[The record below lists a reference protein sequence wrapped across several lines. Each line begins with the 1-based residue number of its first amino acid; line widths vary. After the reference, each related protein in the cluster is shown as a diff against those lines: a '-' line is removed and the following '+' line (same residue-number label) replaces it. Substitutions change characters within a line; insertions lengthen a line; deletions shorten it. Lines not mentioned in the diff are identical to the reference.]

1 MAERHREE
9 QIEME
14 RLADRL
20 SAYLRN
26 GGALS
31 DEKREALLAAIKL
44 SDLSKHV
51 AKVPRPI
58 APQTATLPSERPRA
72 ELRQRVFNEMKEF
85 MESTRGRPEYKTIP
99 SRDEHDAAK
108 RISIGYIDEYLSRL
122 PIERLSKAIDFVCDF
137 HTYPFYGAQSFED
150 PDPEIKHFR
159 NRLRDEL
166 LRRDPKEEEM
176 KYYYRLVHDL
186 GTSHLSSKSDQA
198 MNFELNEGQAKNLRR
213 HLPKL
218 KDRLRKAF

>member
-1 MAERHREE
+1 MAERHHE
-9 QIEME
+9 QRTEME
-14 RLADRL
+14 LLADRL
-20 SAYLRN
+20 SFYLHT

-31 DEKREALLAAIKL
+31 HEKREALLAALKA

-51 AKVPRPI
+51 PTVPKPIDPQI
-58 APQTATLPSERPRA
+58 APPPSERPRV

-85 MESTRGRPEYKTIP
+85 MESTRGRPEYKTILT
-99 SRDEHDAAK
+99 RDEHATAK
-108 RISIGYIDEYLSRL
+108 RISIGYIDEYLNRL
-122 PIERLSKAIDFVCDF
+122 PIERLSKAVDFVCDF

-150 PDPEIKHFR
+150 PHPEIKYFR
-159 NRLRDEL
+159 DRLRDEL

-186 GTSHLSSKSDQA
+186 GTSQSSKSDRA
-198 MNFELNEGQAKNLRR
+198 MDFELSEGQAKNLRR

-218 KDRLRKAF
+218 KDRLRRAF